1 MGQLE
6 CLSVGLGRPP
16 DRLLDFYGWGR
27 FMETL
32 SLVDAHY
39 LRSNINALWVFPI
52 GPFVVLLEKF
62 RS

>member
-1 MGQLE
+1 MP
-6 CLSVGLGRPP
+6 LSGSGKAARQAF
-16 DRLLDFYGWGR
+16 RLLWGR

-52 GPFVVLLEKF
+52 GPFVVLLEQF